1 MRLLRQLPFAAS
13 AAWDR
18 LEAAR
23 IESFIGRVTI
33 SVVLVAVAVVIQ
45 LVLVPPERV
54 EVILLAAVGL
64 VIVTAR
70 WAGFWASVVTAFMAA
85 ALIDIVLLRLG
96 GDLIVG
102 SIEDVGTLL
111 LFLLV
116 ALLGAR
122 APRAPTPQAPA
133 GERAAIRPLGWPTD
147 AIEPLTDRETVVLG
161 LLARGKSNAE
171 IADDLGVSRNTVK
184 THLSHAYGK
193 LAVTSRTQAIVRAH
207 ELPLS
212 WRRDSP
218 DRVTDIASADDD
230 RAGSRVDDP
239 SIRGKP

>member
-1 MRLLRQLPFAAS
+1 MANVVPGPAGRSALTSDRPPAQDRGKGAEVRLNVRLHRQLPFAAS

-33 SVVLVAVAVVIQ
+33 SVALIAVAVVIQ
-45 LVLVPPERV
+45 LVVVPPERV
-54 EVILLAAVGL
+54 EIILLAAVGL

-85 ALIDIVLLRLG
+85 ALIDIVLLRPG

-102 SIEDVGTLL
+102 SIEDIGAIL

-122 APRAPTPQAPA
+122 AARAPTPQAPA
-133 GERAAIRPLGWPTD
+133 GEGAAIRASGWPAD
-147 AIEPLTDRETVVLG
+147 LFEPLTDREMVVLG

-171 IADDLGVSRNTVK
+171 IADDLAVSRNTVK
-184 THLSHAYGK
+184 THLSHLYGK

-207 ELPLS
+207 VLHL
-212 WRRDSP
+212 
-218 DRVTDIASADDD
+218 I
-230 RAGSRVDDP
+230 
-239 SIRGKP
+239 

>member
-1 MRLLRQLPFAAS
+1 MRLRRQLPFAAS

-23 IESFIGRVTI
+23 IESFIGRVSI
-33 SVVLVAVAVVIQ
+33 LLALIAVAVVVQ
-45 LVLVPPERV
+45 LVLVTPERV
-54 EVILLAAVGL
+54 EIILLAAVGL

-70 WAGFWASVVTAFMAA
+70 WAGFWASVVTSFMAA
-85 ALIDIVLLRLG
+85 ALIDIVLLRPG

-102 SIEDVGTLL
+102 SIEDVGALL

-122 APRAPTPQAPA
+122 AARAPTPQAPA
-133 GERAAIRPLGWPTD
+133 GEGAAIRASGWP
-147 AIEPLTDRETVVLG
+147 ANLVEPLTDRETVVLG

-184 THLSHAYGK
+184 THLSHLYGK

-207 ELPLS
+207 AVHLGWGNE
-212 WRRDSP
+212 SP

-230 RAGSRVDDP
+230 RAPLSG
-239 SIRGKP
+239 G

>member
-1 MRLLRQLPFAAS
+1 MRPRRQLPFATS

-23 IESFIGRVTI
+23 IESFLGRVTI
-33 SVVLVAVAVVIQ
+33 SVALVAVAVVIQ
-45 LVLVPPERV
+45 RVLVPPERV

-70 WAGFWASVVTAFMAA
+70 WAGFWASVVTAFIAA
-85 ALIDIVLLRLG
+85 ALIDIVLLRPS
-96 GDLIVG
+96 GDLIIG

-122 APRAPTPQAPA
+122 APRVPTPQAPA
-133 GERAAIRPLGWPTD
+133 GEGAAIRASGWPADVVET
-147 AIEPLTDRETVVLG
+147 LTDREMVVLG
-161 LLARGKSNAE
+161 LLATGKSNAE

-184 THLSHAYGK
+184 THLSHVYGK
-193 LAVTSRTQAIVRAH
+193 LAVTSRTKAIVRAH
-207 ELPLS
+207 ELHLG
-212 WRRDSP
+212 WGNKSP
-218 DRVTDIASADDD
+218 DRVTDIASEDDD
-230 RAGSRVDDP
+230 RA
-239 SIRGKP
+239 